1 MSHGTW
7 GRKWGIHFLTH
18 LSLLSKLL
26 QDAFDDL
33 MAEFKK
39 VGIKNSLL
47 KKMISTLF
55 KENEDLQKKNK
66 DLKNKVYILKEKV
79 KGNSSSKDSSKKK
92 KI

>member
-26 QDAFDDL
+26 QDAFNDL
-33 MAEFKK
+33 IAEFKK
-39 VGIKNSLL
+39 VEIKNSLL
-47 KKMISTLF
+47 KKIISTLF

-66 DLKNKVYILKEKV
+66 DLKNEVYVLKEKV
-79 KGNSSSKDSSKKK
+79 KKKSFSKDSSEEK
-92 KI
+92 